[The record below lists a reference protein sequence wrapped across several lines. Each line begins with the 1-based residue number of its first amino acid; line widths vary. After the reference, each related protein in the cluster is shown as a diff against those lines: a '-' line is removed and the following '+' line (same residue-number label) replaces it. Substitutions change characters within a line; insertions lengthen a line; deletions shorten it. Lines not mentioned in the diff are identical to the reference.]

1 MCACF
6 YHTFVYMSAS
16 VDTGG
21 RGPYAVEVHG
31 FGVESATLP
40 SLSQTGKG
48 WYFQLFMLFVVMVEL
63 DEEQAELEEQERKE
77 DQQGRRG

>member
-1 MCACF
+1 
-6 YHTFVYMSAS
+6 MSAS

-31 FGVESATLP
+31 IGVERATLP

-48 WYFQLFMLFVVMVEL
+48 WYFQLLMWVVGVMEL
-63 DEEQAELEEQERKE
+63 DEEQAELEEH
-77 DQQGRRG
+77 